1 MNIQEILLSLDE
13 TTKREL
19 LEALSKELTSNP
31 ELGKYK
37 DELSINHRTNCPHCQ
52 SERILGHGKFKG
64 RSRYRCADCKKTF
77 TGLTGTTASGI
88 HKVAQFEEFVELMIE
103 GITIRKAASKLKV
116 TMSTIFSW
124 RHKILSSLSKTNKQ
138 DFAGIV
144 ECDDKQMNISE
155 KGNQNLERESFKR
168 PSDRKTKRGVSNDK
182 VSVVVACD
190 RTGNTT
196 MQVAKIGRIEA
207 ESLEKTIGNML
218 SKDNVLCSDSH
229 PSIIAW
235 AKLKE
240 LEHHTF
246 IANKNHIKNK
256 CYHVQHVNSIDNR
269 FERWVSKFYGIATK
283 YLQNYLNWFVFIEKN
298 KKSLQPI
305 KDLAK
310 EIVMNIESKAEYYQ
324 IARRYEDLK
333 VSTVI

>member
-1 MNIQEILLSLDE
+1 MNIQEILFSLDE
-13 TTKREL
+13 TSKREL
-19 LEALSKELTSNP
+19 LAALSKELTSNP

-37 DELSINHRTNCPHCQ
+37 DELSIHHRTNCPHCQ

-138 DFAGIV
+138 DFIGIV

-168 PSDRKTKRGVSNDK
+168 PSDRKTKRGISNDK

-218 SKDNVLCSDSH
+218 SKQNVLCSDSH

-235 AKLKE
+235 AKSKA

-269 FERWVSKFYGIATK
+269 FERWVSRFYGIATK
-283 YLQNYLNWFVFIEKN
+283 YLQNYLNWFVFVEKS
-298 KKSLQPI
+298 KKSLQPV

-324 IARRYEDLK
+324 IARRYGDLK
-333 VSTVI
+333 VSTII

>member
-13 TTKREL
+13 STKREL
-19 LEALSKELTSNP
+19 LEALSKELTTQP
-31 ELGKYK
+31 DLGKYK
-37 DELSINHRTNCPHCQ
+37 DELSINHRTNCPHCK

-64 RSRYRCADCKKTF
+64 RLRYRCAACKKTF

-88 HKVAQFEEFVELMIE
+88 HKVAEFEQFVELMID
-103 GITIRKAASKLKV
+103 GISIRKAASKLRV
-116 TMSTIFSW
+116 TMSTIFTW
-124 RHKILSSLSKTNKQ
+124 RHKILASLSETNKQ
-138 DFAGIV
+138 DFTGIV
-144 ECDDKQMNISE
+144 ECDDKQLNISE
-155 KGNQNLERESFKR
+155 KGNKDLERESFKR
-168 PSDRKTKRGVSNDK
+168 PSDRKTKRGISNDK

-190 RTGNTT
+190 RIGNTT

-207 ESLEKTIGNML
+207 NSLEKTIG
-218 SKDNVLCSDSH
+218 SRITKDNILCSDSH

-235 AKLKE
+235 AKSKE

-246 IANKNHIKNK
+246 VANKNHIKNK

-269 FERWVSKFYGIATK
+269 YERWVSKFYGIATK
-283 YLQNYLNWFVFIEKN
+283 YLQNYLNWFMFVEKS

-310 EIVMNIESKAEYYQ
+310 EIVMNIESKAEYFQ
-324 IARRYEDLK
+324 IHSRYEELK
-333 VSTVI
+333 LSTVI

>member
-13 TTKREL
+13 TSKREL
-19 LEALSKELTSNP
+19 LAALSKELTSNP

-37 DELSINHRTNCPHCQ
+37 DELSIHHRTNCPHCQ
-52 SERILGHGKFKG
+52 SGRILGHGKFKG

-124 RHKILSSLSKTNKQ
+124 RHKILSSLSKTNMK
-138 DFAGIV
+138 DFVGIV

-168 PSDRKTKRGVSNDK
+168 PSDRKTKRGISNDK

-235 AKLKE
+235 AKSKE

-269 FERWVSKFYGIATK
+269 FERWISKFYGIATK
-283 YLQNYLNWFVFIEKN
+283 YLQNYLNWFVFIEKS
-298 KKSLQPI
+298 KKSLQPV

-324 IARRYEDLK
+324 IARRYGDLK
-333 VSTVI
+333 VSTLI